1 MTASPTAT
9 TSATTGPTRCDSKE
23 SCRARTR
30 HPALCT
36 GGRRPGPPEDC
47 GGVDGY
53 EMWCAATDAT
63 HAQHTLAVAEI
74 RNLYGPEIDLAAHA
88 PTAFDLDEI
97 NDMLGHAAPDDADLP
112 EPLAARIR
120 AIGDPA
126 GRTWLRAALDTVAGP
141 EIPDE
146 TTATVVV
153 HP

>member
-1 MTASPTAT
+1 M
-9 TSATTGPTRCDSKE
+9 
-23 SCRARTR
+23 
-30 HPALCT
+30 CT